1 MELRFKH
8 IYIYIYSSHFVPLYS
23 LYMRVFLGHNYSI
36 AMATNLFLFLSI
48 ILLLLVIQPIRGH
61 FFKSLQHLEGSHKG
75 QTVKGLHE
83 IKHYLSAFG
92 YLKLNHSIGLSNM
105 IMLV

>member
-1 MELRFKH
+1 MELRIKH
-8 IYIYIYSSHFVPLYS
+8 MYIAVILFHFIC
-23 LYMRVFLGHNYSI
+23 VFLGHKYSK
-36 AMATNLFLFLSI
+36 AMATNLSLFLSI